1 MLEVKMNLHSAITGQ
16 SSTLVRIVICNT
28 GTGTHT
34 SGNYTWSIWG
44 RRGQML
50 KQGAIKNW
58 ARKSKTAAAL
68 LQRVL
73 NDAYPKGAK

>member
-16 SSTLVRIVICNT
+16 TSNLVRIVICND
-28 GTGTHT
+28 GSGTHN
-34 SGNYTWSIWG
+34 SGNYVWSIWG
-44 RRGQML
+44 RRGQLL
-50 KQGAIKNW
+50 KQGSIKNW